1 MLSIRYGLQ
10 KHFEKMLKV
19 DIVNLPELNGA
30 NNELNAMLIKLKHD
44 GKTVV
49 DYKNPL
55 SAEDLKTNSMHI
67 LI

>member
-1 MLSIRYGLQ
+1 MLSIRYDLQ

-19 DIVNLPELNGA
+19 DIVNLPEFNGA
-30 NNELNAMLIKLKHD
+30 NNELNAMLVKLKHEE
-44 GKTVV
+44 KAVV

-55 SAEDLKTNSMHI
+55 SAEDLKTNSMNI